1 MAARRGADRFFGG
14 EGLRDL
20 AADVRAK
27 AGAWHRAER
36 RKAAGEKGVKFPTLP
51 DAFLYAR
58 SVSYAGIRPWE
69 WQQAD
74 SRDMYLVKTLNAAW
88 TEGYADAKEAEDTAD
103 RMKQER
109 EAAQPQPR
117 RRR

>member
-1 MAARRGADRFFGG
+1 
-14 EGLRDL
+14 
-20 AADVRAK
+20 
-27 AGAWHRAER
+27 
-36 RKAAGEKGVKFPTLP
+36 
-51 DAFLYAR
+51 
-58 SVSYAGIRPWE
+58 
-69 WQQAD
+69 
-74 SRDMYLVKTLNAAW
+74 MYLVKTLNAAW